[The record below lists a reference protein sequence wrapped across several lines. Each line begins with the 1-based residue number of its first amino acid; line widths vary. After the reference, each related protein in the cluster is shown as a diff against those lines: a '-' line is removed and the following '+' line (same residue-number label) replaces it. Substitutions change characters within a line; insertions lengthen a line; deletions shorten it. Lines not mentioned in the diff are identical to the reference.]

1 MDNQGAPPRQ
11 IRRTW
16 SSRSVGSRLQHRS
29 FHLLLLVGGLR
40 AAYALLYPVVAW
52 YTLFRPSVRRRGS
65 HYLARRFP
73 GRSALGRLSDS
84 YRHSLELGKALVDR
98 AAVGLLPPGS
108 IKATL
113 HERDLLLGLLR
124 EGRGL
129 VLLVS
134 HVGSWQAMLPALSL
148 LNRPVN
154 LLIQREE
161 GDVDRHYFELRGE
174 ACPFR
179 IIDPRGYLGGAIE
192 MVSALKRG
200 EVLCIMGDR
209 VFGEVRGVLPVDFLG
224 APAPFPTG
232 PYKIAAATGAP
243 IAVLFSVKTARA
255 TYQMVLAGVLR
266 VPERAGRGTQG
277 FRPFLESYVRLLE
290 GCVREHPFQFFNFY
304 DMWVVPDGLDD
315 RQSMTDHR
323 EKERDL

>member
-1 MDNQGAPPRQ
+1 MTRQETPPRQ

-16 SSRSVGSRLQHRS
+16 SSRSIGSRLQHES
-29 FHLLLLVGGLR
+29 FHLLLRVGGLR

-65 HYLARRFP
+65 AYLSRRFP
-73 GRSALGRLSDS
+73 GRPLLGRLSDS
-84 YRHSLELGKALVDR
+84 YRQMLELGKALVDR
-98 AAVGLLPPGS
+98 AAVGLLAPGT
-108 IKATL
+108 ITATL
-113 HERDLLLGLLR
+113 HEREALLALLDEGHGLI
-124 EGRGL
+124 
-129 VLLVS
+129 LLTS

-148 LNRPVN
+148 LDTPVS

-161 GDVDRHYFELRGE
+161 GDVDRHYYELRGE

-200 EVLCIMGDR
+200 EVLCVMGDR
-209 VFGEVRGVLPVDFLG
+209 VFGDSRGVLPVDFLG

-243 IAVLFSVKTARA
+243 IAVLFSIKTGRA
-255 TYQMVLAGVLR
+255 AYQMVFAGVLR
-266 VPERAGRGTQG
+266 VPEHAGRAPQG
-277 FRPFLESYVRLLE
+277 YRPSLESYVRLLE
-290 GCVREHPFQFFNFY
+290 ECVREYPFQFFNFY
-304 DMWVVPDGLDD
+304 DMWAVPGDLPRED
-315 RQSMTDHR
+315 R
-323 EKERDL
+323 

>member
-1 MDNQGAPPRQ
+1 VAEAPTPVRE
-11 IRRTW
+11 IRRSW
-16 SSRSVGSRLQHRS
+16 SSRSIGSRLQHRV
-29 FHLLLLVGGLR
+29 FHLLLHAGGLR

-52 YTLFRPSVRRRGS
+52 YTLFRPAVRRRGS

-73 GRSALGRLSDS
+73 GRPALGRLSDS
-84 YRHSLELGKALVDR
+84 YRHALALGKALVDR
-98 AAVGLLPPGS
+98 AAVGLLPPGA
-108 IKATL
+108 IKASL
-113 HERDLLLGLLR
+113 REREVLLDLLR

-129 VLLVS
+129 ILLTA

-148 LNRPVN
+148 LNTPVN

-174 ACPFR
+174 ECPFR
-179 IIDPRGYLGGAIE
+179 IVDPRGFLGGAIE

-209 VFGEVRGVLPVDFLG
+209 VFGEARGVLPVDFLG

-243 IAVLFSVKTARA
+243 IAVLFSVKTGPA
-255 TYQMVLAGVLR
+255 TYQMILAGVLR
-266 VPERAGRGTQG
+266 VPEHAGRGAPG
-277 FRPFLESYVRLLE
+277 YRPFAESFVRLLE
-290 GCVREHPFQFFNFY
+290 ECVRDYPFQFFNFY
-304 DMWVVPDGLDD
+304 DMWAVADD
-315 RQSMTDHR
+315 PAR
-323 EKERDL
+323 ENR

>member
-1 MDNQGAPPRQ
+1 MTEETAPQRE

-16 SSRSVGSRLQHRS
+16 SSRSVGSRLQNQS

-65 HYLARRFP
+65 YYLKRRFP
-73 GRSALGRLSDS
+73 GRSLLGRLNDS
-84 YRHSLELGKALVDR
+84 YRHQLEFGKALVDR
-98 AAVGLLPPGS
+98 AAVGLLPPGA

-113 HERDLLLGLLR
+113 RERDVLLDLLR

-129 VLLVS
+129 ILLIS

-148 LNRPVN
+148 LKTPVN

-174 ACPFR
+174 SCPFR
-179 IIDPRGYLGGAIE
+179 IIDPRGFLGGAIE
-192 MVSALKRG
+192 MASALQRG

-209 VFGEVRGVLPVDFLG
+209 VFGEARGVLAVDFLG

-232 PYKIAAATGAP
+232 PYKIGLP
-243 IAVLFSVKTARA
+243 PAR
-255 TYQMVLAGVLR
+255 R
-266 VPERAGRGTQG
+266 SRCCSR
-277 FRPFLESYVRLLE
+277 
-290 GCVREHPFQFFNFY
+290 
-304 DMWVVPDGLDD
+304 
-315 RQSMTDHR
+315 
-323 EKERDL
+323 

>member
-1 MDNQGAPPRQ
+1 MPEETTPPRQ

-16 SSRSVGSRLQHRS
+16 SSRSIGSRLQHRV
-29 FHLLLLVGGLR
+29 FHLLLLAGGLR
-40 AAYALLYPVVAW
+40 AAYALLYPVIAW
-52 YTLFRPSVRRRGS
+52 YTLLRPSVRRRGS
-65 HYLARRFP
+65 YYLSRRFP
-73 GRSALGRLSDS
+73 GRSVLGRLSDS
-84 YRHSLELGKALVDR
+84 YRHSLALGTALVDR
-98 AAVGLLPPGS
+98 AAVGLLPAGA
-108 IKATL
+108 ITATL
-113 HERDLLLGLLR
+113 REREVLLDLLR

-129 VLLVS
+129 ILLTA

-148 LNRPVN
+148 LNTPVN

-179 IIDPRGYLGGAIE
+179 IVDPQGYLGGAIE

-209 VFGEVRGVLPVDFLG
+209 IFGEARGVLPIDFLG
-224 APAPFPTG
+224 APAPFPAG

-243 IAVLFSVKTARA
+243 IAVLFSVKTGP
-255 TYQMVLAGVLR
+255 TMYQMVFAGVLR
-266 VPERAGRGTQG
+266 VPEHAGRGKPG
-277 FRPFLESYVRLLE
+277 YRPFAESYVRLLE

-304 DMWVVPDGLDD
+304 DMWAVPGDD
-315 RQSMTDHR
+315 AR
-323 EKERDL
+323 EKQ

>member
-1 MDNQGAPPRQ
+1 MPEEAAPQRE

-16 SSRSVGSRLQHRS
+16 SSRSVGSRLQHRA
-29 FHLLLLVGGLR
+29 FHLLLLAGGLR
-40 AAYALLYPVVAW
+40 AAYALLYPVIAW

-65 HYLARRFP
+65 YYLSRRFP
-73 GRSALGRLSDS
+73 GKSPFGRLSDS
-84 YRHSLELGKALVDR
+84 YRHALELGKALVDR
-98 AAVGLLPPGS
+98 AAVGLLPPGT
-108 IKATL
+108 ITATL
-113 HERDLLLGLLR
+113 HERQALLDLLG

-129 VLLVS
+129 ILLTA

-148 LNRPVN
+148 LNTPVN

-179 IIDPRGYLGGAIE
+179 IVDPRGFLGGAIE

-200 EVLCIMGDR
+200 EVLCVMGDR
-209 VFGEVRGVLPVDFLG
+209 VFGEARGMLSVDFLG

-243 IAVLFSVKTARA
+243 IAVLFSVKTGPA

-266 VPERAGRGTQG
+266 VPERAGRGTLG
-277 FRPFLESYVRLLE
+277 YRPFVESFVRLLE
-290 GCVREHPFQFFNFY
+290 GCVREHPFQFFNFF
-304 DMWVVPDGLDD
+304 DMWAVPGDG
-315 RQSMTDHR
+315 S
-323 EKERDL
+323 KEER

>member
-1 MDNQGAPPRQ
+1 MPEEALPQRE

-16 SSRSVGSRLQHRS
+16 SSRSVGSRLQHRA
-29 FHLLLLVGGLR
+29 FHLLLRAGGLR

-65 HYLARRFP
+65 YYLSRRFP
-73 GRSALGRLSDS
+73 GRSPLGRLGDS
-84 YRHSLELGKALVDR
+84 YRLALELGKGLVDR
-98 AAVGLLPPGS
+98 AAVGLLPPGT
-108 IKATL
+108 ITATL
-113 HERDLLLGLLR
+113 HEHEALLGLLG

-129 VLLVS
+129 IILTA

-148 LNRPVN
+148 LNTPVS

-174 ACPFR
+174 ACPFQVV
-179 IIDPRGYLGGAIE
+179 DPRGYLGGAIE

-200 EVLCIMGDR
+200 EMLCVMGDR
-209 VFGEVRGVLPVDFLG
+209 VFGEARGVLPVDFLG

-243 IAVLFSVKTARA
+243 IAVLFSVKTGPA
-255 TYQMVLAGVLR
+255 TYQMVFAGVLR
-266 VPERAGRGTQG
+266 VPERTGRGASVY
-277 FRPFLESYVRLLE
+277 RPFIESFVHLLE
-290 GCVREHPFQFFNFY
+290 GFVREHPFQFFNFF
-304 DMWVVPDGLDD
+304 DMWADPGDG
-315 RQSMTDHR
+315 S
-323 EKERDL
+323 KEVR

>member
-1 MDNQGAPPRQ
+1 MVEEPAAPRQ

-16 SSRSVGSRLQHRS
+16 SSRSVGSKLQNQS
-29 FHLLLLVGGLR
+29 FYLLLRIGGLR

-52 YTLFRPSVRRRGS
+52 YTLCRPSVRRRGS
-65 HYLARRFP
+65 YYLGRRFP
-73 GRSALGRLSDS
+73 GKSLLGRLGDS
-84 YRHSLELGKALVDR
+84 YRHQLVFGKALVDR
-98 AAVGLLPPGS
+98 AAVGLLPPGA

-113 HERDLLLGLLR
+113 REREVLLDLLR

-129 VLLVS
+129 ILLIS

-148 LNRPVN
+148 LKTPVN

-174 ACPFR
+174 DCPFR

-200 EVLCIMGDR
+200 EVLCVMGDR
-209 VFGEVRGVLPVDFLG
+209 VFGDSRGVLPVDFLG

-243 IAVLFSVKTARA
+243 IAVLFSVKTGRA

-266 VPERAGRGTQG
+266 VPQHAGRGAQG
-277 FRPFLESYVRLLE
+277 FRPFVESYVRLLE
-290 GCVREHPFQFFNFY
+290 ACVREHPFQFFNFY
-304 DMWVVPDGLDD
+304 DMWAAPGDD
-315 RQSMTDHR
+315 AR
-323 EKERDL
+323 ENQ